1 MVKNHMMRRKIQRE
15 SEKAQCAVFVET
27 EKKDTEKK
35 LKATLSFE
43 SGVRKVSTSKNTQR
57 WLVGTVIDREEGIP

>member
-35 LKATLSFE
+35 LKATLSFSQE
-43 SGVRKVSTSKNTQR
+43 SEK
-57 WLVGTVIDREEGIP
+57 